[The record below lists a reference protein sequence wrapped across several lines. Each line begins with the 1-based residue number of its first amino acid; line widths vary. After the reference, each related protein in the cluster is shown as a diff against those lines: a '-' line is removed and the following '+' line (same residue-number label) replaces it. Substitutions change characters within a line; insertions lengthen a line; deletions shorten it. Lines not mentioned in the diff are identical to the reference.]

1 MSRNSSVFS
10 GIFLLSL
17 QNEVLVTGAVGVADV
32 GADVGSVVDAGSA
45 GTTVIGSASGGCD
58 MMGAGECKRNMGQNQ
73 AERQKKKK
81 QGDRRR

>member
-1 MSRNSSVFS
+1 M
-10 GIFLLSL
+10 
-17 QNEVLVTGAVGVADV
+17 GVADV

-73 AERQKKKK
+73 AERQKKKNK
-81 QGDRRR
+81 GTDVGRIFSKHTFSALRLDQEKKKRKINK